1 MRLNDVIGV
10 SDAEASSFRM
20 WRSWGA
26 PAAPVMTP
34 AAPANMMTEQIT
46 TSITGPCSDD
56 GCSTD
61 PYDTRDVAM
70 ETHPLSNRPL
80 ARLSRDAP
88 GWVPMVAAWLF
99 GVLTAL
105 TAVA

>member
-46 TSITGPCSDD
+46 TSS
-56 GCSTD
+56 CSTD

-70 ETHPLSNRPL
+70 ETHPLSSRPL